1 MARNFSHPGRSAV
14 RAQHG
19 MVSTSH
25 PIASAIGLEMLLEGG
40 SAVDAA
46 IAASAVLTIAEPHMT
61 GIGGDC
67 FALVGQDGSEDI
79 TAINGSGPAPKGI
92 TLDALTTLGLS
103 EIPRHSPHAVTV
115 PGAVGAWYALHQ
127 RFGKLD
133 WDRIMSPALDYA
145 THGMAVHDRVA
156 RDWAL
161 NTSNIS
167 EDADAAQQYL
177 NNGQAYQPGE
187 IFRQPQLAKALKAII
202 KDGAEGF
209 YKGPVAE
216 DMVAKLQALGGFH
229 TEQDFSQY
237 QAQFVTPISADYK
250 GYTIWECPPN
260 GQGVAALIL
269 IRMLEHFDL
278 SSLNAVDQIHV
289 LAEAS
294 KIAYHL
300 RDTYVADPEHSSV
313 PVDWLLAD
321 DQIQKFVSIIDMN
334 KAQDFGA
341 PDFPNHPHTV
351 YLCAVDK
358 DGMAISFINSI
369 FDDFGSG
376 ISTPNFGVLMQSRG
390 RAFSLQSGHAN
401 VIDGGKRPFHTI
413 IPGMLTQNQRI
424 IGPFGVMGGQYQ
436 ATGHG
441 MLMSNLFDLG
451 MNPQQAL
458 DAARSFAHA
467 GVLQLED
474 RHGDDV
480 AKALQAK
487 GHKLDYPSKPLGGGQ
502 AILRDLDTGVYTAGS
517 DPRKDGSAIGY

>member
-1 MARNFSHPGRSAV
+1 MEIRYMARNFSHPGRSAV

-167 EDADAAQQYL
+167 KDADAAQQYL
-177 NNGQAYQPGE
+177 NNGLAYQPGE
-187 IFRQPQLAKALKAII
+187 IFRQPQLAKALKAIV

-209 YKGPVAE
+209 TKVRLLRIWWQNYRRLA
-216 DMVAKLQALGGFH
+216 GF
-229 TEQDFSQY
+229 TQNR
-237 QAQFVTPISADYK
+237 ISANIK
-250 GYTIWECPPN
+250 PN
-260 GQGVAALIL
+260 L
-269 IRMLEHFDL
+269 
-278 SSLNAVDQIHV
+278 
-289 LAEAS
+289 
-294 KIAYHL
+294 
-300 RDTYVADPEHSSV
+300 
-313 PVDWLLAD
+313 
-321 DQIQKFVSIIDMN
+321 
-334 KAQDFGA
+334 
-341 PDFPNHPHTV
+341 
-351 YLCAVDK
+351 
-358 DGMAISFINSI
+358 
-369 FDDFGSG
+369 
-376 ISTPNFGVLMQSRG
+376 
-390 RAFSLQSGHAN
+390 
-401 VIDGGKRPFHTI
+401 
-413 IPGMLTQNQRI
+413 
-424 IGPFGVMGGQYQ
+424 
-436 ATGHG
+436 
-441 MLMSNLFDLG
+441 
-451 MNPQQAL
+451 
-458 DAARSFAHA
+458 
-467 GVLQLED
+467 
-474 RHGDDV
+474 
-480 AKALQAK
+480 
-487 GHKLDYPSKPLGGGQ
+487 
-502 AILRDLDTGVYTAGS
+502 
-517 DPRKDGSAIGY
+517 